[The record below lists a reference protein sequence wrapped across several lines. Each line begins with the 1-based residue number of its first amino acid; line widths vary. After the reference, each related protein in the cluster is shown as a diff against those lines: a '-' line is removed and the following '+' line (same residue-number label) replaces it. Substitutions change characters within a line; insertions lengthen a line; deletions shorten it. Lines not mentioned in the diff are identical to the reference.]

1 MWRKFFQPI
10 VALPDVT
17 DNRWLATGQINW
29 IGEAFPEEIELIL
42 CNDSDQEEISEE
54 YEQSTLS
61 EEEFYGS
68 QIDSDD
74 DDNDF
79 LL

>member
-1 MWRKFFQPI
+1 MWRKSVQPI

-17 DNRWLATGQINW
+17 DTGWLVTGEINW
-29 IGEAFPEEIELIL
+29 IDEAFPEEIELIL
-42 CNDSDQEEISEE
+42 CNDSDQKDINKE
-54 YEQSTLS
+54 YEENTLS

-68 QIDSDD
+68 EIDSDD
-74 DDNDF
+74 YNGI